1 MDNKDEKEN
10 CMNEER
16 PEEESSDNDIPLWL
30 QGLENDELEEPKP
43 FASKEDVKDSWVPEL
58 EGSIDNDQ
66 IGDNQTDDVQLD
78 DEELIDVPVDSLD
91 SGINDQ
97 TTDDRE
103 NMENEPTEEIQID
116 ELPGIDYS
124 DDIGPSLDDLP
135 SSEGFMDISGMDFSD
150 VKKQEEPNIE
160 DDALIEGDLPEWLQE
175 MIAEEDKP
183 KTGETELENLEEQ
196 DIIDDQTHVYDSSN
210 LDQAPSQDE
219 PIEEDGLAVKD
230 DVDED
235 DILEEKHEITSD
247 EEELSSIE
255 PTSYLE
261 ETAIAI
267 ARDETTPVVI
277 SNDVDHKLPSS
288 PKASITEEPIAEEFI
303 AEEPIAE
310 EPIAEEPV
318 AEESIMEASITEEPI
333 AEEFIAEEPIAEEP
347 IAEEPIAEEF
357 IAEEPIA
364 EEPIAEE
371 PIAEEPIAEEPKLIG
386 KDEQLERAKRHLDQG
401 DFDQALPIVN
411 RLLEEN
417 IYTETLETWIKQAT
431 EREAKTTSEAWSL
444 LGDITLRQNKPRE
457 AFDAYA
463 KAIKYLLINDE
474 VNDETR

>member
-288 PKASITEEPIAEEFI
+288 P
-303 AEEPIAE
+303 
-310 EPIAEEPV
+310 
-318 AEESIMEASITEEPI
+318 EASITEEPI
-333 AEEFIAEEPIAEEP
+333 AEEF
-347 IAEEPIAEEF
+347 
-357 IAEEPIA
+357 
-364 EEPIAEE
+364 
-371 PIAEEPIAEEPKLIG
+371 IAEEPIAEEPKLIG